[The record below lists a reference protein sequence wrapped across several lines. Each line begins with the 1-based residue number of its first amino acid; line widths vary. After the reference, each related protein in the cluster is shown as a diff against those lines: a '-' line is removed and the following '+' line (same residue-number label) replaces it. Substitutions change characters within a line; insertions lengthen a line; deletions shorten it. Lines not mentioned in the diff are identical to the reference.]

1 VATRSSARLRFA
13 VVVTVLASLPGLA
26 FAVGVRRHTAPP
38 PPPPAPPP
46 PITLALSAPA
56 PDHGWEVKLTNSG
69 TLPVRIVAD
78 PRLYSFEITPPPGAT
93 PAPPPAHPPRHRRG
107 AAPAGGPVKCA
118 LPSEMIP
125 STDTERTL
133 TLVAGR
139 SWTVSIDPRM
149 FCFSAAQGAALVEGA
164 TVTTTFGWTPNRPA
178 PPYAVTPIMQADA
191 VDAGVGPARSISAP
205 PVTLAAAPAPDGG
218 VEGGVE
224 GGVAPEPP
232 LSDAYP
238 VHLKVSLPE
247 RLDVSRVFEQSVTVS
262 ITNEGDRPVR
272 TLFTPATVG
281 FTIVT
286 PRGTTAEC
294 GAPRQAT
301 VLAELAGALGPR
313 GRTAVSLNLDAACP
327 DVFSKPGLYRVRPRF
342 DSTQATGGAPGRYYS
357 GKAIGEPM
365 LLRVRVGDE
374 PLPRPRVDP
383 L

>member
-1 VATRSSARLRFA
+1 MARSSARLRFA

-26 FAVGVRRHTAPP
+26 LAVGVKRHAAAPP
-38 PPPPAPPP
+38 SPPAPPP

-56 PDHGWEVKLTNSG
+56 PDHGWEVKLTNAG
-69 TLPVRIVAD
+69 TVPVRIVAD
-78 PRLYSFEITPPPGAT
+78 PRLYSFEVTPPPGAAPAPT
-93 PAPPPAHPPRHRRG
+93 PAHASHRRRG
-107 AAPAGGPVKCA
+107 AAPAGGPVKCV

-149 FCFSAAQGAALVEGA
+149 FCFSATQGAALVEGA
-164 TVTTTFGWTPNRPA
+164 TVTTTFGWTASRAA
-178 PPYAVTPIMQADA
+178 PPYAVTPIVPSDV

-205 PVTLAAAPAPDGG
+205 PVTLSAAPAPDGG
-218 VEGGVE
+218 VEAGVE
-224 GGVAPEPP
+224 GGVTPEPP

-247 RLDVSRVFEQSVTVS
+247 SLDVSRVFEQSVTVS
-262 ITNEGDRPVR
+262 IANEGDRPVR
-272 TLFTPATVG
+272 TLFAPATVG

-294 GAPRQAT
+294 GAPRQ
-301 VLAELAGALGPR
+301 VSILPELSGALGPR
-313 GRTAVSLNLDAACP
+313 GRTAVSLNIDALCP
-327 DVFSKPGLYRVRPRF
+327 DVFRKPGLYRVRPRF
-342 DSTQATGGAPGRYYS
+342 DSTQATGGPAGHYYS

-374 PLPRPRVDP
+374 PLPPPRVDP
-383 L
+383 P